1 MPRVRIGAAYTTG
14 NNTGVAL
21 HQEGNKVA
29 LQEYSAHTAGAAF
42 TPTDTILVEK
52 KASDLDLVYAGEQTS
67 HMRTC
72 TCAQSKCESAFRE
85 CARACK
91 LLTSSL

>member
-1 MPRVRIGAAYTTG
+1 MPRVRIGAAYKTG

-29 LQEYSAHTAGAAF
+29 LQVYNMQTAGAAS

-52 KASDLDLVYAGEQTS
+52 ASDLAYAGAQTS
-67 HMRTC
+67 NTYMCAEQVRMILQKTC
-72 TCAQSKCESAFRE
+72 
-85 CARACK
+85 
-91 LLTSSL
+91 